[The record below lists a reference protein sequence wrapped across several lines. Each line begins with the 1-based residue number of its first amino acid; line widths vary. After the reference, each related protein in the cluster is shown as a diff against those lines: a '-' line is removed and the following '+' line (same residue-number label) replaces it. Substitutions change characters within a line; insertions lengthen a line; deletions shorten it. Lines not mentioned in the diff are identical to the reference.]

1 MLFFFQKSN
10 SYFECAST
18 SVFKVYKFKANIYL
32 FKVNNRNIK
41 KKGVECVQH
50 QQKRHQKDVVVSW
63 RRAVTATTTKKTLS
77 LLKEKWIQL
86 LKINQYIYT
95 QLNPE
100 KSFAIEMILVELEFH
115 YPLKWMMSY
124 FCKYW

>member
-1 MLFFFQKSN
+1 M
-10 SYFECAST
+10 
-18 SVFKVYKFKANIYL
+18 
-32 FKVNNRNIK
+32 
-41 KKGVECVQH
+41 
-50 QQKRHQKDVVVSW
+50 VSW

-77 LLKEKWIQL
+77 LLKEKRIQL

-100 KSFAIEMILVELEFH
+100 KSFVIEMILVELEFH

-124 FCKYW
+124 FCKY